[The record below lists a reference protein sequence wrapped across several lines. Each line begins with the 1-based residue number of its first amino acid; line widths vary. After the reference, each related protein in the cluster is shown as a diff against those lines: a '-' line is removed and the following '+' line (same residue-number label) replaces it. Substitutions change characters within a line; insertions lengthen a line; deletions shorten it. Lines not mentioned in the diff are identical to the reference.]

1 MSEER
6 DELMTDELNPSDVE
20 AQDAESEVIVKS
32 KNKKKGSSKNKKK
45 AKISV
50 EFEMEETL
58 ASEEADHFEASENSD
73 SENEEIPA
81 EVNAESD
88 MDENIET
95 EASIFLQEEEESEGF
110 LPEASEDDML
120 EMEASSEEEVS
131 VEGTELDNFDSAEIE
146 ETEFVEEERLES
158 IIESVLFASDRP
170 VSLASLKLLF
180 KGTNIRTDK
189 IRRALDQL
197 AVEYAGGR
205 RGVTLEEVPGGYQLR
220 TKIDNMEFLKRTLKA
235 RQFKLSGPA
244 LEVLSIV
251 AYKQPTVKSEID
263 EIRGV
268 ESGHLLRA
276 LMEKNLVCFEGKSEL
291 PGRPMQYGTTRKFL
305 EIFGLR
311 SLKELPTLSQIDEL
325 LPEGIDEQQAEEK
338 PTLASITDSMSETF
352 VGGYSQGEEELMKI
366 QEQLEDITTTTNFF
380 EEEKN
385 RQAEKR
391 DQERAQ
397 NIRDALAF
405 GEPVST
411 RDANWLKKYDEA
423 LAAGTTLVALAA
435 EKKAA
440 FMKPAANKAP
450 SSEGNSEES
459 GTENNEAISEVIDE
473 VAEALEAFENDEDM
487 DEASDDLLLAENE
500 DSMDEETGDEELPF
514 LGEADDIDEEG
525 EASI

>member
-1 MSEER
+1 MAKKR
-6 DELMTDELNPSDVE
+6 KQQDELINEELNQSEVAVLEAEAATDVE
-20 AQDAESEVIVKS
+20 VEAEI
-32 KNKKKGSSKNKKK
+32 
-45 AKISV
+45 
-50 EFEMEETL
+50 
-58 ASEEADHFEASENSD
+58 EADGDD
-73 SENEEIPA
+73 SSLMADGI
-81 EVNAESD
+81 ESD
-88 MDENIET
+88 
-95 EASIFLQEEEESEGF
+95 ASIFLQEEEEGEGF
-110 LPEASEDDML
+110 LPEASED
-120 EMEASSEEEVS
+120 EESSMEADAEEGVS

-146 ETEFVEEERLES
+146 EVEFVEEERLES
-158 IIESVLFASDRP
+158 IVESVLFASDRP

-180 KGTNIRTDK
+180 KGTNIRGDK

-220 TKIDNMEFLKRTLKA
+220 TKIDNMEFLKRTLKT

-251 AYKQPTVKSEID
+251 AYKQPVVKFEVD

-276 LMEKNLVCFEGKSEL
+276 LMEKNLVSFEGKSDL
-291 PGRPMQYGTTRKFL
+291 PGRPMQYGTTKKFL

-325 LPEGIDEQQAEEK
+325 LPEGMDEQQAEEK
-338 PTLASITDSMSETF
+338 PTLASVTDAMSQSF
-352 VGGYSQGEEELMKI
+352 VGSYSQGEEELMKI
-366 QEQLEDITTTTNFF
+366 QEQLEDISTTTNFF
-380 EEEKN
+380 EEEKR

-391 DQERAQ
+391 DQEKAQ

-423 LAAGTTLVALAA
+423 LAAGTTLVAMAA

-440 FMKPAANKAP
+440 FMKKPVTTEGAP
-450 SSEGNSEES
+450 SEEGESSEES
-459 GTENNEAISEVIDE
+459 
-473 VAEALEAFENDEDM
+473 LEASSESESESDFESETEGLVEESDELEEAVVAFDNDEDL
-487 DEASDDLLLAENE
+487 DDASDDQLFADTESEESSDEN
-500 DSMDEETGDEELPF
+500 ELPF
-514 LGEADDIDEEG
+514 LGEADDIDSEG
-525 EASI
+525 EASV